1 MILEDL
7 DAFQQRIRTG
17 ECSELLCMLPA
28 GSFGTAA
35 GASAKVMEDAQV
47 CALLS
52 AIQCEPTY
60 LQTAEHSLL
69 TLLQSKQVFLA
80 DLAPASA
87 GKLVFVDQLFK
98 RMMNDPLLDRTV
110 AQGLWPLKTVVARL
124 FLQQNLFDSSLS
136 LPLITLIDTTALML
150 MGWWP
155 ECSELNCTQRCA
167 LVLKNTQHILQHSA
181 DDTSALVHLGNT
193 LQQQWQKEQEKNA
206 KIIRR
211 VIDAEVGRMKLHHS
225 ELQIA
230 DLYNANCL
238 HLSLPPV
245 LIEFLHGPW
254 HNVLLRILLQKQQSP
269 EQMMLWKRAAQLTRL
284 MIISVQAEAHLKK
297 VFTKFETL
305 SDDIQSLLTQAQCG
319 KTEIEFA
326 LNTIIHCQQDMF
338 KGNIAHYIA
347 APLIEKGR
355 YFNDSHLNV
364 SAHLKNKITQLQIG
378 DCFVYQAEHMPKQLL
393 QLAHHETAL
402 GHMLFVGVDTS
413 LRSMRSVDDV
423 AFQLSTGLLTKVKRG
438 EFFNRHFNASVQFCW
453 RVVTRQQ
460 ELITL
465 KQAEETQQ
473 KTAKQHEEQQQAL
486 QEKILLV
493 RSLKEQYQK
502 ENKTREELRKQ
513 AKSMVT
519 MLNLGAWITI
529 HRTDNDSVRAK
540 LAVRMTSS
548 NKLIFVDR
556 SGLRIAEYSTQ
567 ELLEKIICGEVE
579 VINQGEDFNRTLSH
593 VVGRLV

>member
-1 MILEDL
+1 
-7 DAFQQRIRTG
+7 
-17 ECSELLCMLPA
+17 
-28 GSFGTAA
+28 
-35 GASAKVMEDAQV
+35 
-47 CALLS
+47 
-52 AIQCEPTY
+52 
-60 LQTAEHSLL
+60 
-69 TLLQSKQVFLA
+69 
-80 DLAPASA
+80 
-87 GKLVFVDQLFK
+87 
-98 RMMNDPLLDRTV
+98 
-110 AQGLWPLKTVVARL
+110 
-124 FLQQNLFDSSLS
+124 
-136 LPLITLIDTTALML
+136 
-150 MGWWP
+150 
-155 ECSELNCTQRCA
+155 
-167 LVLKNTQHILQHSA
+167 
-181 DDTSALVHLGNT
+181 
-193 LQQQWQKEQEKNA
+193 
-206 KIIRR
+206 
-211 VIDAEVGRMKLHHS
+211 
-225 ELQIA
+225 
-230 DLYNANCL
+230 
-238 HLSLPPV
+238 
-245 LIEFLHGPW
+245 
-254 HNVLLRILLQKQQSP
+254 
-269 EQMMLWKRAAQLTRL
+269 
-284 MIISVQAEAHLKK
+284 
-297 VFTKFETL
+297 
-305 SDDIQSLLTQAQCG
+305 
-319 KTEIEFA
+319 
-326 LNTIIHCQQDMF
+326 MF
-338 KGNIAHYIA
+338 KGNIAHYVA
-347 APLIEKGR
+347 VPLIEKGR

>member
-1 MILEDL
+1 
-7 DAFQQRIRTG
+7 
-17 ECSELLCMLPA
+17 MLA
-28 GSFGTAA
+28 DS
-35 GASAKVMEDAQV
+35 SANVVEDAHV
-47 CALLS
+47 CALLG

-69 TLLQSKQVFLA
+69 TLLQLKQVFLA

-155 ECSELNCTQRCA
+155 KCPELNCTQRCA
-167 LVLKNTQHILQHSA
+167 LVLKNTQHILQHSS
-181 DDTSALVHLGNT
+181 DDTSALVHLGT
-193 LQQQWQKEQEKNA
+193 ALQQQWQKEQEKNA

-269 EQMMLWKRAAQLTRL
+269 EQLMLWKRAAQLTRL
-284 MIISVQAEAHLKK
+284 MILSVQTDAHLKK

-305 SDDIQSLLTQAQCG
+305 SDDIQSLLTQSQCSE
-319 KTEIEFA
+319 TEIEFA

-338 KGNIAHYIA
+338 KGNIAHYVA
-347 APLIEKGR
+347 VPLIEKGR

-378 DCFVYQAEHMPKQLL
+378 DCFVYQAEHTPKQLL

-423 AFQLSTGLLTKVKRG
+423 AFQLSTGLLTKVRRDG
-438 EFFNRHFNASVQFCW
+438 FFNRHFNANVEFCW

-486 QEKILLV
+486 HEKILLV

-529 HRTDNDSVRAK
+529 HRTDSDSVRAK

-567 ELLEKIICGEVE
+567 ELIEKIICGEVD

-593 VVGRLV
+593 VVGRLM